1 MNEKF
6 HRLSPPCQWNFSIYN
21 HESISEEN
29 IFPRFL
35 IKSFSFWSRF
45 HESKIKS
52 LLKMTQMANVRWT
65 RKKKWMKILKHTYGK
80 KTEKN
85 QKDRLIKKTR
95 KLWKWIVIGGNLHI
109 ISKMIN
115 WVTSQFLNERILDP
129 CII

>member
-6 HRLSPPCQWNFSIYN
+6 HRLSPPCQRNFSIYN